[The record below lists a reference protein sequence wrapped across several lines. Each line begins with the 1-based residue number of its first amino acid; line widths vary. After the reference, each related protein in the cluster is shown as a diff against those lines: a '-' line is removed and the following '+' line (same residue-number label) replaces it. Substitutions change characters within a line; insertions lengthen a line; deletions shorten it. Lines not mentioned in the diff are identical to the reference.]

1 MTDPQASVVPRWDE
15 GEDTDP
21 QILWRPDP
29 AWAAGSRM
37 AALIAA
43 IIDDWDAEI
52 DDYDDLHEFSIDRP
66 HEFWLTAK
74 DVLGLEADPW
84 GEVVLAPASDP
95 SSGPPGVRFFPEAR
109 LSFAAHCLRGPAEDE
124 ALVWTA
130 EGQLHRRMTRGALR
144 EAVRRC
150 AWSLQRLGVGVG
162 DRVAAL
168 VPHTPEAIITALAA
182 SAIGAVFSSASPD
195 FGVDGVL
202 ERFGQITPTV
212 LVSVEGY
219 LHKGALLDL
228 RPKLAAVA
236 AGLPSLRGVL
246 VVPYGQ
252 RPAGAEGPLGSA
264 LGPQIG
270 AAVVQDAEAL
280 WATAPDAAQA
290 PLAPLLLPFDHPLYV
305 LYSSGTTGK
314 PKCIVHGAGGTL
326 LQHAKEH
333 QLHCDV
339 RPGDRVFYYTTAGWM
354 MWNWLLSALASGA
367 TLLLFDGNP
376 TTPDPLA
383 LLRFA
388 DVESCTLFGTS
399 AKFIDSLRKLGAR
412 PVDSLP
418 LTALRL
424 VTSTGSPLSPE
435 GFDWVAH
442 VLKPGVQVASISG
455 GTDIIGCFVLG
466 NPLLPVRRGEIQCK
480 ALGMAVEV
488 WDEEGQQLF
497 GHTGELVCTRPFP
510 SMPVM
515 FWADP
520 DGQRYHDAYFNRFPG
535 VWCHGDWTIETDS
548 GGFIITGRSD
558 ATLNPGG
565 VRIGTAELYRQVE
578 AFQEVL
584 EAVVIGQP
592 FDNDV
597 RVVLFVRMA
606 EGHALDAALEA
617 RLRSAIRTGCSPRH
631 VPAVIVQVAD
641 IPRTKSGKI
650 TELAVLRTVMG
661 HEVKNTEALANPEA
675 LHLYRA
681 IPALCTP
688 VSTTA
693 PS

>member
-1 MTDPQASVVPRWDE
+1 MTDPQPTAAPDWGD
-15 GEDTDP
+15 GEDADP
-21 QILWRPDP
+21 QIIWRPDP
-29 AWAAGSRM
+29 TVAAHSRM
-37 AALIAA
+37 AALIEALRE
-43 IIDDWDAEI
+43 DWDAEL
-52 DDYDDLHEFSIDRP
+52 DDYDDLHAFSIDRP
-66 HEFWLTAK
+66 HEFWLSAK
-74 DVLGLEADPW
+74 DLLGLEADPW
-84 GEVVLAPASDP
+84 GDVVLAPADDQP
-95 SSGPPGVRFFPEAR
+95 GGLPGVRFFPEAR
-109 LSFAAHCLRGPAEDE
+109 LSFAAHCLRGAADDE

-130 EGQLHRRMTRGALR
+130 EGQLHRRLTRGALR

-150 AWSLQRLGVGVG
+150 AWALRQQGVGVG

-168 VPHTPEAIITALAA
+168 VPHTPEAIIGALAA

-195 FGVDGVL
+195 FGADGVL

-212 LVSVEGY
+212 LLSVEGY
-219 LHKGALLDL
+219 LHKGKLIDL

-236 AGLPSLRGVL
+236 AGLPSLRALLVL
-246 VVPYGQ
+246 PYGQ
-252 RPAGAEGPLGSA
+252 RPAETTGPLGAA
-264 LGPQIG
+264 LGPTVGG
-270 AAVVQDAEAL
+270 AAVIDAEAL
-280 WATAPDAAQA
+280 LAQAPEAAAA

-383 LLRFA
+383 LFA
-388 DVESCTLFGTS
+388 FAEAERCTLFGTS

-412 PVDSLP
+412 PADSLP
-418 LTALRL
+418 LAALRL

-435 GFDWVAH
+435 GFDWV
-442 VLKPGVQVASISG
+442 VRDLKPGVQIASISG
-455 GTDIIGCFVLG
+455 GTDIIGCFMLG
-466 NPLLPVRRGEIQCK
+466 NPLLPVRRGELQCK

-488 WDEEGQQLF
+488 WDEEGQQVF
-497 GHTGELVCTRPFP
+497 GQTGELVCTRPFP

-515 FWADP
+515 FWGDP
-520 DGQRYHDAYFNRFPG
+520 EGRRYHEAYFNRFPG
-535 VWCHGDWTIETDS
+535 VWCHGDWTVEAES

-565 VRIGTAELYRQVE
+565 VRIGTAELYRVVE
-578 AFQEVL
+578 AFPEVA
-584 EAVVIGQP
+584 EAVVIGQDW
-592 FDNDV
+592 DNDV

-606 EGHALDAALEA
+606 EGQTLDAALEA
-617 RLRSAIRTGCSPRH
+617 RLRAAIREGCSPRH
-631 VPAVIVQVAD
+631 VPAVILPVAD

-650 TELAVLRTVMG
+650 TELAVRRVVMG
-661 HEVKNTEALANPEA
+661 LEVKNTEALANPEA
-675 LHLYRA
+675 LELFRGLEGLA
-681 IPALCTP
+681 R
-688 VSTTA
+688 
-693 PS
+693 